1 MIIDLQVFKRTK
13 KLISIFLNKVNFSCH
28 DSDCFPGSFHTR
40 NVDQAL
46 LGWAGT
52 SLSSAYQ

>member
-1 MIIDLQVFKRTK
+1 MTIDLQVFKRTK

-40 NVDQAL
+40 TVDQAL
-46 LGWAGT
+46 LGGAG
-52 SLSSAYQ
+52 LGLA